1 MVICPDLS
9 DLGFILSIN
18 KMDGDFK
25 QWYTVQVIATI
36 ADDRGNGDTFFGA
49 SVMMQLNRQ
58 GC

>member
-1 MVICPDLS
+1 
-9 DLGFILSIN
+9 
-18 KMDGDFK
+18 MDGDFK